1 MYSLR
6 VVLANY
12 TLSMMRG
19 GGETR
24 DLALGT
30 SLQRLGLEVEIV
42 TVQPIMGRVRHPV
55 TELPCR
61 YLPSPYFRDVVYRL
75 MQVPKAGR
83 LAAFLLKE
91 DVRQFSRRLVETL
104 ARPAEQLDVLQAA
117 GLYPVVALKKR
128 RDVRVVIRNQ
138 GGLPPKHLRR
148 FVPLADAIIGDGWDA
163 ENFARQLG
171 RELVEIPGGVDA
183 ELFRPGAPDLRAAL
197 GLESAEVVLFV
208 GRFVPLKNVALLV
221 DAFQRLARRRPTA
234 KLLLV
239 GEGALEGALRAQV
252 RQLGLER
259 QVVFAGA
266 QALAALPSYY
276 ATSDVFALPS
286 SFDNSPNVLLEA
298 MACGV
303 PVVATDVG
311 GVHRYVSDGVNG
323 LLVPTR
329 DPDVLA
335 AALERVLTDR
345 ALRDHLVEH
354 GRARVSAGFD
364 WTTSARKLLSL
375 YEELLGRVPR

>member
-1 MYSLR
+1 
-6 VVLANY
+6 
-12 TLSMMRG
+12 
-19 GGETR
+19 
-24 DLALGT
+24 
-30 SLQRLGLEVEIV
+30 
-42 TVQPIMGRVRHPV
+42 
-55 TELPCR
+55 
-61 YLPSPYFRDVVYRL
+61 

-83 LAAFLLKE
+83 LAAFLLRE
-91 DVRQFSRRLVETL
+91 DVRQFSRRLVAML
-104 ARPAEQLDVLQAA
+104 ARSSEHLDVLQAA
-117 GLYPVVALKKR
+117 GLYPVVDLKQR

-171 RELVEIPGGVDA
+171 REMVEIPGGVDTD
-183 ELFRPGAPDLRAAL
+183 LFRPGAPDLRAAL
-197 GLESAEVVLFV
+197 GLEGAEVVLFV

-221 DAFQRLARRRPTA
+221 DAFQRLVRRRPA
-234 KLLLV
+234 ARLLLV
-239 GEGALEGALRAQV
+239 GEGALEGQLRAQV

-259 QVVFAGA
+259 QTVFTGA
-266 QALAALPSYY
+266 QPLAALPRYY
-276 ATSDVFALPS
+276 ASSDVFALPS

-311 GVHRYVSDGVNG
+311 GVHRYVEDGVNG
-323 LLVPTR
+323 LMVPTR
-329 DPDVLA
+329 DPDALA
-335 AALERVLTDR
+335 AALERVLAHGEQRDR
-345 ALRDHLVEH
+345 LVAN

-364 WTTSARKLLSL
+364 WAASARKLLAL